1 MSKTYILWIPH
12 IIMHIETHYSR
23 SVTDAEELF
32 VQSFPMPSKVTRNAH
47 NLNME
52 NIIIHNKTRDMHP
65 SISST
70 ILHVRYSE
78 HADFKSV
85 QSSPIWRYSGSK
97 PHWVIDWLRPGY
109 AYIYISLRCV
119 ITGSDNGL
127 SPGWHQ
133 GITWTNADLLG
144 PKDEISDKS
153 EWKQN
158 KHFKTYIWKCHLLDI
173 TWQNKQHKKYKM

>member
-23 SVTDAEELF
+23 SFTDAEELF
-32 VQSFPMPSKVTRNAH
+32 VQSFPILSKVTPNAH

-52 NIIIHNKTRDMHP
+52 NIIIHNKTRDMPP

-78 HADFKSV
+78 HTDSKSV

-109 AYIYISLRCV
+109 AYIYIYHWGVSSLVQIMAYHQADTKALPEPMLTYWDLKMKFQINLNENKTNISKHIFGSV
-119 ITGSDNGL
+119 I
-127 SPGWHQ
+127 
-133 GITWTNADLLG
+133 
-144 PKDEISDKS
+144 
-153 EWKQN
+153 
-158 KHFKTYIWKCHLLDI
+158 C
-173 TWQNKQHKKYKM
+173 